1 MKIAYFTGLRELEIR
16 DEPRPKLDRPDAVLV
31 RIDRVGV
38 CGSDV
43 HYYRNGRIGDQVV
56 EYPATIGH
64 ECAGTVVE
72 VGSAVGRLRPADRV
86 AIDPAM
92 VCGECD
98 QCRTGRP
105 NTCRELQFMGCP
117 GEAPGAVAEY
127 RVLPAENCF
136 AIPEGVTLEQAVL
149 VEPLSV
155 GLYAVRLAGDCPDFR
170 GAKMGLSPSEETTRG
185 KTARPKSRVAIF
197 GAGPIGLSVLLCA
210 KARASCTVYMTDLLD
225 ERLEVARQCGADW
238 TGNAAGENV
247 VAAIVG
253 REPRGLGLVF
263 ECSGDPACIDRAQ
276 RLLGPGGT
284 LVLVGIPP
292 VEQVSFD
299 PHIMRRMELTFKNV
313 RRQIGCVGPVIEM
326 IGRGQIETG
335 PLLTHSFPLGRIREA
350 FELVA
355 GYRDGVIKAVVD
367 VSSGG

>member
-1 MKIAYFTGLRELEIR
+1 MKVAYFTGLRELEIR
-16 DEPRPKLDRPDAVLV
+16 EEPRPKLDRPDAVLL

-86 AIDPAM
+86 AVDPAM

-98 QCRTGRP
+98 QCLAGRP

-155 GLYAVRLAGDCPDFR
+155 GLYAVRLGR
-170 GAKMGLSPSEETTRG
+170 LGQEM
-185 KTARPKSRVAIF
+185 RVGIF

-210 KARASCTVYMTDLLD
+210 KARASCRVYMTDLLD

-238 TGNAAGENV
+238 TGNAAGEDV
-247 VAAIVG
+247 EGAIGG
-253 REPRGLGLVF
+253 REPRGLDLVF

-284 LVLVGIPP
+284 LVLVGIAP

-313 RRQIGCVGPVIEM
+313 RRQIGCVRPVIEM
-326 IGRGQIETG
+326 IGRGQIDPG
-335 PLLTHSFPLGRIREA
+335 PLLTHRFPLGRIREA

-355 GYRDGVIKAVVD
+355 GYRDGVIKAVIGL
-367 VSSGG
+367 SEAP